1 MRGNKKSTDSKN
13 VEFLNAYGIH
23 NREDLGW
30 EVAIYK
36 IAQLNGDQLTNK
48 DRGTIKS
55 IMWDLRWKH
64 KRLCPGYGF
73 ILDVDETTVAIPKNW
88 NIPQQNDFKG
98 YRVTRDREFKAQMS
112 NPSHQVIVTGILR
125 ESIKR
130 HFKDNGSLSKI
141 GPLWQDYNNFCQMP
155 DLTQS
160 DQGIIYYRKFYV
172 SPELLENDC
181 WVLQIAVT
189 TPSID
194 GRTFADYYRSG
205 EVKQL
210 AELIRLKRENRLT
223 RQNKPPEV
231 RIWRSLG
238 DIAAT
243 VLELD
248 NPDEIIT
255 HAMLDT
261 IDQIDLAD
269 QTLLCKQYKKPPIPV
284 PLNEIR
290 LIPETGVA
298 QERHRETIIAP
309 DERTNWYDILR
320 DFLNGLDAYEKTIN
334 LAERPVDTRSFYSL
348 QFKPPALRVNP
359 SPKGVNLISVPTD
372 GSPRELKRRRGR
384 LVDHIRKNGY
394 LQQRPINP
402 LLVYPQNF
410 GEECARRLK
419 SDLNWLVTQNGLD
432 FRFETQCGYQTVHDI
447 KQEVEQGKY
456 DTLFVVLPERHHK
469 KHIDANMHEKIK
481 QEISIP
487 SQCIHHDN
495 TLPQEWV
502 GRRPREFRAA
512 QPDKAREIQ
521 DHYQQCLLNLLVK
534 HHWVPFAPAEPFHY
548 NLHLGIDVGG
558 VHNNRVMVCAGYG
571 FAQPSDG
578 LTFLP
583 KEVNI
588 QTQKAEPIPDR
599 DFYSGLL
606 SLLDELYQGLIDAG
620 IEKPDFNRTLF
631 FRDGRLGGQ
640 GDHWNEKDTL
650 DKLYKELRERGWIDD
665 NALWTALEI
674 SKTATRWRV
683 LLRSNNNTIENPTV
697 GRCFFP
703 FTDKNTAITCT
714 TGEPYLPR
722 QGTASP
728 LLVRVHNIYGTANPK
743 DALCDL
749 FWETDMCFSK
759 IDTGT
764 KLPWVLHVANKG
776 ALQLSKAYQITGVT
790 V

>member
-1 MRGNKKSTDSKN
+1 MGENKKITDSKN
-13 VEFLNAYGIH
+13 TEFLNAYSILDL
-23 NREDLGW
+23 EDLSW

-36 IAQLNGDQLTNK
+36 IVQLNGNQSKNE
-48 DRGTIKS
+48 DRGKIKD
-55 IMWDLRWKH
+55 IMWDLR
-64 KRLCPGYGF
+64 RQYAGQCPSYGF
-73 ILDVDETTVAIPKNW
+73 ILDVDKTTVAIPKNW
-88 NIPQQNDFKG
+88 NIPQEDDFKG
-98 YRVTRDREFKAQMS
+98 YRVTRDHELKAQMS
-112 NPSHQVIVTGILR
+112 NPNHRVIVTGILR

-130 HFKDNGSLSKI
+130 HFKDNGSFSKI
-141 GPLWQDYNNFCQMP
+141 GPFWQDYNDFCQMP

-160 DQGIIYYRKFYV
+160 DQDIIYYRKFHV
-172 SPELLENDC
+172 SPELLEDNC

-223 RQNKPPEV
+223 RQNKHPEI

-238 DIAAT
+238 DVAAT

-255 HAMLDT
+255 HAMLDK

-269 QTLLCKQYKKPPIPV
+269 QTLLCKQYKKPPISV

-290 LIPETGVA
+290 LIPETGIA
-298 QERHRETIIAP
+298 QERHQETIIPP

-320 DFLNGLDAYEKTIN
+320 DFLNGLDAYKKTIN
-334 LAERPVDTRSFYSL
+334 LAERPFAIRNFDCL
-348 QFKPPALRVNP
+348 QFKPPALCVYP
-359 SPKGVNLISVPTD
+359 SPNGINRISGPKN
-372 GSPRELKRRRGR
+372 GSPRELNLRRKR
-384 LVDHIRKNGY
+384 LANHIRNNGY

-419 SDLNWLVTQNGLD
+419 SDLNWLVTQNGLN
-432 FRFETQCGYQTVHDI
+432 FQFERQCGYQTVYDI
-447 KQEVEQGKY
+447 KREVEKGKY
-456 DTLFVVLPERHHK
+456 DTLFAVLPEGRHK
-469 KHIDANMHEKIK
+469 KYFDTDMHEKIK

-502 GRRPREFRAA
+502 DRRPREFKAA
-512 QPDKAREIQ
+512 QPHKAREIR

-548 NLHLGIDVGG
+548 NVHLGIDVGG

-571 FAQPSDG
+571 FAQPADG

-606 SLLDELYQGLIDAG
+606 SLLEELYHNLVDAG
-620 IEKPDFNRTLF
+620 IEKPNFNSLLF
-631 FRDGRLGGQ
+631 FRDGKLGGQ
-640 GDHWNEKDTL
+640 GDHWNEKETL
-650 DKLYKELRERGWIDD
+650 DRLHKELHRWGWIDD

-674 SKTATRWRV
+674 SKRAAFWRV
-683 LLRSNNNTIENPTV
+683 LRRSHNNTVENPTV
-697 GRCFFP
+697 GRCTFP
-703 FTDKNTAITCT
+703 FLDKNTAIICT

-728 LLVRVHNIYGTANPK
+728 LLIHVHNIYGTANPE
-743 DALCDL
+743 DALRDL

-764 KLPWVLHVANKG
+764 KLPWVLHVANGG
-776 ALQLSKAYQITGVT
+776 ALQLSKAYKITGIT
-790 V
+790 I

>member
-1 MRGNKKSTDSKN
+1 MREDKKITDSKN
-13 VEFLNAYGIH
+13 AEFLNAYSIH
-23 NREDLGW
+23 NREDLSW
-30 EVAIYK
+30 EVATYK
-36 IAQLNGDQLTNK
+36 IVQLNGNQSKNE
-48 DRGTIKS
+48 DRGKIKD

-64 KRLCPGYGF
+64 KGQCPGYGF
-73 ILDVDETTVAIPKNW
+73 IFDVDKTTVAIPKNW
-88 NIPQQNDFKG
+88 NIPQQDNFEG
-98 YRVTRDREFKAQMS
+98 YQVTRDRELKTQMS
-112 NPSHQVIVTGILR
+112 DPNHQAIVKGILR

-141 GPLWQDYNNFCQMP
+141 GPLWQDYNDFCQMP

-160 DQGIIYYRKFYV
+160 DQGIIHYRKFYV
-172 SPELLENDC
+172 SPELLENNC
-181 WVLQIAVT
+181 WVLRLAIT

-210 AELIRLKRENRLT
+210 AELIQLKQESRLT

-231 RIWRSLG
+231 RIWCSLG

-261 IDQIDLAD
+261 VDQIDLAD

-290 LIPETGVA
+290 LIPETGIA

-309 DERTNWYDILR
+309 NERTNWYGILR
-320 DFLNGLDAYEKTIN
+320 DFLDGLDAYEKTVK
-334 LAERPVDTRSFYSL
+334 LAKQPLDTRNFYSL
-348 QFKPPALRVNP
+348 QFKPPALCVNP
-359 SPKGVNLISVPTD
+359 SSKGANRISPPTE
-372 GSPRELKRRRGR
+372 GSPQELKRRRRR
-384 LVDHIRKNGY
+384 LVDHIRRNGY
-394 LQQRPINP
+394 LQHRPINP
-402 LLVYPQNF
+402 LLVYPQSF
-410 GEECARRLK
+410 GEEGARRLK

-432 FRFETQCGYQTVHDI
+432 FQFEAQYGYQTVHDI

-456 DTLFVVLPERHHK
+456 DTLFAVLPERHHK
-469 KHIDANMHEKIK
+469 KHANTNMHENIK
-481 QEISIP
+481 REISIP
-487 SQCIHHDN
+487 SQCIRHEN
-495 TLPQEWV
+495 TLPEEWV

-512 QPDKAREIQ
+512 QPQKAREIQ

-548 NLHLGIDVGG
+548 NVHLGIDVGG
-558 VHNNRVMVCAGYG
+558 VHNNCVMVCAGYG
-571 FAQPSDG
+571 FAQPSEG

-588 QTQKAEPIPDR
+588 QTQKAEPIPDH
-599 DFYSGLL
+599 DFFSGLL
-606 SLLDELYQGLIDAG
+606 ALLDELYQGLIDAG
-620 IEKPDFNRTLF
+620 VEKPDFNRALF
-631 FRDGRLGGQ
+631 FRDGRLDGQ

-650 DKLYKELRERGWIDD
+650 SKLHEELRQRGWIDD
-665 NALWTALEI
+665 DSLWTALEI
-674 SKTATRWRV
+674 SKTAARWRV
-683 LLRSNNNTIENPTV
+683 LLRNNNNIGNPTV

-703 FTDKNTAITCT
+703 FTDKNTAIMCT
-714 TGEPYLPR
+714 TGEPYLSR

-728 LLVRVHNIYGTANPK
+728 LCVHVHDIYGIANPR
-743 DALCDL
+743 DVLRDL

-759 IDTGT
+759 IDMGT
-764 KLPWVLHVANKG
+764 KLPWVLHVANEG
-776 ALQLSKAYQITGVT
+776 ALQLSKAYQITGIT
-790 V
+790 I

>member
-1 MRGNKKSTDSKN
+1 MREDKKSTDSKN
-13 VEFLNAYGIH
+13 AEFLNAYRIH
-23 NREDLGW
+23 NREDLSW

-36 IAQLNGDQLTNK
+36 IVQLNGDQSKNE
-48 DRGTIKS
+48 DRGKIKD
-55 IMWDLRWKH
+55 IMWDLRGQYTGQ
-64 KRLCPGYGF
+64 CPGYGF
-73 ILDVDETTVAIPKNW
+73 IFNVDKTTVAIPKNW
-88 NIPQQNDFKG
+88 NIPQQNNFQE
-98 YRVTRDREFKAQMS
+98 YQVTRHCEFKAQMS
-112 NPSHQVIVTGILR
+112 NPSHQAIVKGILR

-130 HFKDNGSLSKI
+130 HFKDNGSVSKI

-155 DLTQS
+155 DLTKPN
-160 DQGIIYYRKFYV
+160 QGIIHYRKFNV
-172 SPELLENDC
+172 SPELLDNNR
-181 WVLQIAVT
+181 WVLQIAIT

-194 GRTFADYYRSG
+194 GRTFANYYNNG
-205 EVKQL
+205 EVKRL
-210 AELIRLKRENRLT
+210 AEMIQLKRENRLT
-223 RQNKPPEV
+223 RQNMPTEIRVWHSPK
-231 RIWRSLG
+231 
-238 DIAAT
+238 DATAT

-255 HAMLDT
+255 HATFDSS
-261 IDQIDLAD
+261 DQIAQAN
-269 QTLLCKQYKKPPIPV
+269 QTILCKRYKKSPISV
-284 PLNEIR
+284 PLNEVR
-290 LIPETGVA
+290 FIPDSGIA

-334 LAERPVDTRSFYSL
+334 LAELPVDTRSLYSL
-348 QFKPPALRVNP
+348 QFKPPALRVNL
-359 SPKGVNLISVPTD
+359 SPKGINLIPDPTD

-394 LQQRPINP
+394 LQRRPINP
-402 LLVYPQNF
+402 LLVYPQSF

-419 SDLNWLVTQNGLD
+419 SDLNWLVTQNGLN

-456 DTLFVVLPERHHK
+456 DTLFAVLPERHYK
-469 KHIDANMHEKIK
+469 KHIDTSMHEKIK

-502 GRRPREFRAA
+502 GCRPGEFRAA
-512 QPDKAREIQ
+512 QPHKAREVQ

-548 NLHLGIDVGG
+548 NVHLGIDVGG
-558 VHNNRVMVCAGYG
+558 VHNNRVMICAGYG

-620 IEKPDFNRTLF
+620 IEKPDFNRALF

-640 GDHWNEKDTL
+640 GDHWNEKETL
-650 DKLYKELRERGWIDD
+650 DKLHKELRRRGWIDD

-674 SKTATRWRV
+674 SKTAARWRV
-683 LLRSNNNTIENPTV
+683 LLRSNNNIGNPTV

-703 FTDKNTAITCT
+703 FTDKNTAIICT

-743 DALCDL
+743 DPLRDL

-764 KLPWVLHVANKG
+764 KLPWVLHVANGG

>member
-1 MRGNKKSTDSKN
+1 MREDKKSTDSKN
-13 VEFLNAYGIH
+13 AEFLNAYNIL
-23 NREDLGW
+23 NLEDLSW
-30 EVAIYK
+30 EVAIYR
-36 IAQLNGDQLTNK
+36 IVPLNGDQSKNE
-48 DRGTIKS
+48 DRGTIKN

-64 KRLCPGYGF
+64 KGLCPSYGF
-73 ILDVDETTVAIPKNW
+73 ILDVDETTVAIPKDW
-88 NIPQQNDFKG
+88 NIPQEGDFKG

-112 NPSHQVIVTGILR
+112 NPSHQAIVKGILR

-130 HFKDNGSLSKI
+130 HFKDNGSFSKI
-141 GPLWQDYNNFCQMP
+141 GPLWQDYNDFCQMP

-160 DQGIIYYRKFYV
+160 DQDIIYYRKFYV
-172 SPELLENDC
+172 SPELLENNC

-194 GRTFADYYRSG
+194 GRTFADYYRIG

-248 NPDEIIT
+248 NPNEIIT

-269 QTLLCKQYKKPPIPV
+269 QTLLCKQYKKPPISV

-290 LIPETGVA
+290 LIPETGIA

-309 DERTNWYDILR
+309 AERTNWYDILR

-334 LAERPVDTRSFYSL
+334 LAERPIDTRSFYGL
-348 QFKPPALRVNP
+348 QFKPPALCVNP
-359 SPKGVNLISVPTD
+359 SPKGINLISGPTD

-394 LQQRPINP
+394 LQRRPINP

-419 SDLNWLVTQNGLD
+419 SDLNWLVTQNGLG
-432 FRFETQCGYQTVHDI
+432 FRFETQCGYQMVHDI

-469 KHIDANMHEKIK
+469 KHIDTNMHEKIK
-481 QEISIP
+481 REISIP

-502 GRRPREFRAA
+502 GRRPGEFRAA
-512 QPDKAREIQ
+512 QPHKAREIQ

-548 NLHLGIDVGG
+548 NVHLGIDVGG

-583 KEVNI
+583 KEVHI

-620 IEKPDFNRTLF
+620 IEKPDFNRALF

-650 DKLYKELRERGWIDD
+650 DKLHKELRRRGWIDD
-665 NALWTALEI
+665 NALWTTLEI
-674 SKTATRWRV
+674 SKTAARWRV
-683 LLRSNNNTIENPTV
+683 LLRSNNNIGNPTV

-703 FTDKNTAITCT
+703 FTDKNTAIVCT

-728 LLVRVHNIYGTANPK
+728 LLVHVHNIYGTANPK
-743 DALCDL
+743 DVLRDL
-749 FWETDMCFSK
+749 LWETDMCFSK

-764 KLPWVLHVANKG
+764 KLPWVLHVANEG
-776 ALQLSKAYQITGVT
+776 ALQLSKAYKITGIT